1 MHRNACQLKFLRLI
15 AVYDNALEKINQF
28 KLTLFRLKRAIISS
42 AKASCTKDKKAVE
55 MKPFKQRSLY

>member
-1 MHRNACQLKFLRLI
+1 MHRNACQLKFLRLT

-42 AKASCTKDKKAVE
+42 AKASCTKDKK
-55 MKPFKQRSLY
+55 KNKKKQWK